1 MVVGGS
7 TVDAP
12 LMLSVELLSDEI
24 VDTMVLLFTNEV
36 VASTVLL

>member
-24 VDTMVLLFTNEV
+24 VDAMVLLFTNDV